1 MANVGVTIN
10 ANNTISV
17 DSDPVIVKP
26 GETITWNVTDNSTNG
41 VTVNFDNWQLVSG
54 ASSFPNP
61 FSKSGNQDFVAKASP
76 GGTGTVTSSQVQ
88 AESATI
94 WSYTVALS
102 GTAISIDPRVVIS
115 GSFPGEKGGGR
126 EVY

>member
-17 DSDPVIVKP
+17 DADPVFVKP
-26 GETITWNVTDNSTNG
+26 GDTITWNVTDNSANG
-41 VTVNFDNWQLVSG
+41 VTVNFDKWQLVSG
-54 ASSFPNP
+54 TSSFPNP
-61 FSKSGNQDFVAKASP
+61 FSKSGNQVFVAKAHI

-88 AESATI
+88 AEPDTI

-102 GTAISIDPRVVIS
+102 GQGISIDPRVVIS
-115 GSFPGEKGGGR
+115 GSFPGEKGG
-126 EVY
+126 